1 MNTNITSSHVCPLL
15 AKISTFRRLAVSAAA
30 AALLTAGPVFSQ
42 TDSTSGGKTYW
53 LSGTAG
59 GTGSYD
65 NPSGQ
70 IRLLKNDVVLLD
82 ANKTDNFTSFTPWV
96 AISATISRTS
106 QLSNGAV
113 SPYMGYMS
121 GDPAI
126 YSEIKPFARLNKL
139 IEKTPSLGDLM
150 PSFFTQSEW
159 VYLSAR
165 IGQENTNTPDYIKA
179 VTSNPFGTWP
189 ISVYSSDALDPET
202 GAPRLD
208 MQNAAWVVLASSGT
222 TIAQRTQLL
231 NYYGE
236 YVPVAGKGRP
246 WDGSYSMITLEH
258 VIFYGGYISGAGGA
272 IDFKRSDGL
281 TGNANTRAILQIKG
295 DIAVVDNMAGSLGGG
310 IQGQDS
316 LQFDGN
322 LYMVGNMSG
331 VSYNADEKV
340 VKFSAATNTS
350 FNGNGGAMRIGSG
363 GQTVTFNKDAIFI
376 GNMAADMGGAISL
389 HNASTLQ
396 FNGKTVFMGNQGGLF
411 MRPNAGRA
419 GGNGGA
425 IAFGSTG
432 NRAYFAGES
441 YFIANESA
449 GFGGALAS
457 GDGTAD
463 NHGFFEFSA
472 NALFTDNVSG
482 FNPEITTVYSNTIS
496 QKTNGVFPLPKDV
509 ATAGIED
516 SVWSG
521 TTIINVF
528 SGTLAGSGESTY
540 GGNIRGG
547 GAFHG
552 AGTYL
557 LFNPDAKATFMRNST
572 NGLGGALQIAKN
584 STAQPTGY
592 LAGFGAAFYDDAAFI
607 GNVAAVN
614 GGAIM
619 AGSYGPVRS
628 EIWEYNSG
636 TAISASVYFG
646 KAGDGSMLTMHG
658 NIAHTAPKTLTTDAS
673 ASLSGAAYSVTLS
686 TGSTVMAASGSVVVA
701 VPVFGGGAVFSVGG
715 LYVESQ
721 YSFWHNQTGGS
732 GGALLIGSGT
742 TPALVET
749 RMGTPYSLVLK
760 ALDWKPAGTY
770 SQAGDFALFQDNVAM
785 RDGGAIAA
793 HDGASLYIGSGAKFL
808 DNYAGGDGGAIALAM
823 TSGQT
828 YGLLDAPQLD
838 LRARVAD
845 ITFQGNRAGV
855 TIDDSV
861 VDLDKILDPLL
872 TNENGISND
881 GYMQLNPDSGRKN
894 DIYVGLGASTGTS
907 DIIAT
912 INMDAYEGMKIS
924 LGGGIEM
931 DHGGTKNLVVNINT
945 ITDTMI
951 KIVTNTNTTTGIVTS
966 ETTTYT
972 SIGGTSTP
980 IVLLDNTAP
989 VGLVVLDNASA
1000 DIEGVTTIGN
1010 GTLRI
1015 QGNSNDL
1022 HWGSD
1027 ASTTREGTLFDL
1039 KGTAA
1044 LEANA
1049 TINAE
1054 TIKLGNGATLRVL
1067 GDSANQ
1073 GGLLKLNAGVGGI
1086 TFGTSL
1092 NLAGNGTLELG
1103 LGAFVAGTIDTVS
1116 VGDVGH
1122 TSAQTL
1128 TIAKDASTL
1137 ADITLNNI
1145 KLAVGLFD
1153 NNTSDKIEAGSIT
1166 FTGETNISL
1175 TSLAKGTFTIASAN
1189 NTLSDG
1195 SSSTV
1200 IDYKGTSLNSDG
1212 RMTFN
1217 TSVENNNL
1225 QLTFTFDNKVLDW
1238 NGTDADGSLSLNTSN
1253 MTESDGNNTNYILG
1267 DVIRFGTTATKKEV
1281 SVDENVGLAGMIV
1294 TDDYTFIGTSGITTQ
1309 AISGGSGTGSLTMSA
1324 AGKTLTLANATGAGQ
1339 RNDFTKIIIEGG
1351 TVSTGNA
1358 AQLGA
1363 ALSQITFD
1371 NTSGNDAALL
1381 VTDNILLDG
1390 ASSLNSQ
1397 QLTIGANKTASIAK
1411 DANGTFAVINNAVS
1425 GDGGVF
1431 NIGSGATLNL
1441 NAQGDMLFLNNT
1453 ATDNGTVLAFADN
1466 ATTGN
1471 GGALALADGATLNVD
1486 VAINKTVMFGLQG
1499 DRELKTAANISK
1511 ADSIYGAASST
1522 INKDGDG
1529 TLSINS
1535 NSSDFA
1541 GTLNVRHG
1549 AVIFGE
1555 GSVFGGITSGIT
1567 VESGARLGGAAIF
1580 GGSLSVNDGSL
1591 AIDGG
1596 AAFER
1601 ASADLA
1607 QTLTIRG
1614 NLDLSGATLIYNAM
1628 LNKSN
1633 EYSADKI
1640 VVGGIVDISGS
1651 TTLEFN
1657 TFSSGI
1663 TPLIQ
1668 TGAAGYIV
1676 LGENTNMV
1684 SSGSFVGTDNGEWIG
1699 SAENF
1704 KITKGGVEIDSGR
1717 YETSVEYAFLKS
1729 VVVTSG
1735 TNMESGLVETT
1746 TTTYN
1751 TNSPLVLAEGVVIV
1765 SQTNYYDATQLQLH
1779 AFVHNQKI
1787 HYTGVGSTAW
1797 NNIMQNW
1804 EVPGYADN
1812 TFAMGDS
1819 IVFGATKEDG
1829 MPYYQGNASGTIS
1842 VTVQAGGIFVADM
1855 TFTGSDHWTITGGEI
1870 SSNAGGNEYKDEN
1883 GRDLSTGQLLLDNR
1897 FTGTVSLLNSR
1908 VHFNGVYKSDGSA
1921 VTKLSDIE
1929 IANGTLLTTA
1939 KVLNG
1944 NLIWNDSHIIF
1955 DQSGAIGTPTDDN
1968 EEYKDTRIYGP
1979 GNITQK
1985 GGGGKKITMKETG
1998 IIETSNYHLQ
2008 GGTLEVENRGSLLV
2022 SGTLTMDAGTTLLLT
2037 QGLHVGTLV
2046 NKGVLRK
2053 SNGTE
2058 AQRPPTDALQ
2068 IRDPSVG
2075 LSTIF
2080 LDGNYH
2086 SEGGTIE
2093 LNTFRDEVMINN
2105 LFITGNATGTSSVI
2119 IRNITGLSTTST
2131 TGVVVNTT
2139 GTYAQPAG
2147 TPRSTNPNAAP
2158 KRDTPV
2164 VTTLGAQRDLKLVMD
2179 WNKSEEYLP
2188 AATVSSTVPFLTIT
2202 STTYETISYIQ
2213 DGVVISSTSTAFN
2226 SGTLNRVHLYNADG
2240 SMNSL
2245 GSTGSTALESGTTT
2259 ASGTTIVTD
2268 TRVVTYAG
2276 ITYGRSETVDYSES
2290 RDNYKLV
2297 EGRDGN
2303 WYFRNDSIG
2312 LQDSDL
2318 PFIGAAPVMADMIAQ
2333 STVKAIYERI
2343 SARHDKL
2350 EEGWT
2355 AWTNYT
2361 HSEDRLRKDYY
2372 DSTLI
2377 KQDVFQVG
2385 GDYAFV
2391 KSDEAYSFIPS
2402 FNVGGALAITMAEA
2416 TRRGINTLNVDS
2428 DIIYTRFDKSTLR
2441 VNTSTLN
2448 AYASARWWR
2457 LYLDV
2462 IAQYS
2467 PNTTYKAGIDA
2478 SVPFDID
2485 GQVKGSRIGGS
2496 TEFGIIIN
2504 PPGLGQLEIY
2514 GQATAQKHHFGSV
2527 SSIAGSVSSIMEI
2540 VDLTNPEG
2548 YNPIYDPNSPNG
2560 RRYRF
2565 TAPTTIR
2572 AEAGFRWG
2580 AHLKIN
2586 DDLAVRPWG
2595 GLAYGRMMSSDY
2607 LIYVDDHNVRNDM
2620 RGNYYT
2626 FQGGAAAV
2634 FRQNWQLYFTLGW
2647 TGGTPTNNYTLS
2659 SGVTYH
2665 W

>member
-1 MNTNITSSHVCPLL
+1 MNTNITSSRVCPLF
-15 AKISTFRRLAVSAAA
+15 ARVSTFRRLAVLVAA
-30 AALLTAGPVFSQ
+30 AALLTAGSVFSQ

-82 ANKTDNFTSFTPWV
+82 ANKTGNFTPFTPWV
-96 AISATISRTS
+96 AISSTISRTS

-126 YSEIKPFARLNKL
+126 YSEIKPFARLNEL

-165 IGQENTNTPDYIKA
+165 IGQDNANTPDYIKA

-222 TIAQRTQLL
+222 TVAQRTQLL
-231 NYYGE
+231 NYFGE
-236 YVPVAGKGRP
+236 YVPVTGKGRP

-295 DIAVVDNMAGSLGGG
+295 DIAVVDNMAGQLGGG

-331 VSYNADEKV
+331 VSYNPDEKV
-340 VKFSAATNTS
+340 VKFSAPSNTS
-350 FNGNGGAMRIGSG
+350 YHGNGGAMRIGSG
-363 GQTVTFNKDAIFI
+363 GQIATFNKDAIFI

-389 HNASTLQ
+389 HNNSTLQ
-396 FNGKTVFMGNQGGLF
+396 FNGKAVFMGNQGGLF
-411 MRPNAGRA
+411 MRPDAGRG

-425 IAFGSTG
+425 IVFGAAG

-457 GDGTAD
+457 GYETSDD
-463 NHGFFEFSA
+463 NGFFEFSA
-472 NALFTDNVSG
+472 NALFMDNVSG

-496 QKTNGVFPLPKDV
+496 QKTNGVFPLPRDV

-516 SVWSG
+516 GVWSG

-628 EIWEYNSG
+628 AVWEYNSG

-646 KAGDGSMLTMHG
+646 KAGAGSMLTMHG
-658 NIAHTAPKTLTTDAS
+658 NIAHTAPKALTTDAS
-673 ASLSGAAYSVTLS
+673 ASLSGTAYSVTLS
-686 TGSTVMAASGSVVVA
+686 TGTTVMAANGSTVVA

-742 TPALVET
+742 TPALVGT
-749 RMGTPYSLVLK
+749 LMGTPYSLVLS

-793 HDGASLYIGSGAKFL
+793 HDGASLYISSGAKFL

-861 VDLDKILDPLL
+861 VDLDKILDPLR

-881 GYMQLNPDSGRKN
+881 GYMQLDPDSGRQN

-912 INMDAYEGMKIS
+912 INMDAYEGIKIS

-945 ITDTMI
+945 ITDTPP
-951 KIVTNTNTTTGIVTS
+951 
-966 ETTTYT
+966 YD
-972 SIGGTSTP
+972 SIGGTSATIAP
-980 IVLLDNTAP
+980 LDNTAP

-1015 QGNSNDL
+1015 QGTSNDL
-1022 HWGSD
+1022 HWGSA

-1039 KGTAA
+1039 KGAAA

-1049 TINAE
+1049 TINAG
-1054 TIKLGNGATLRVL
+1054 TIKLGDGATLRVL
-1067 GDSANQ
+1067 GVGANQ
-1073 GGLLKLNAGVGGI
+1073 GGLLKLNAGTGGVV
-1086 TFGTSL
+1086 FGTSL
-1092 NLAGNGTLELG
+1092 NFAGSGTLELG
-1103 LGAFVAGTIDTVS
+1103 LGAFAAGTIDTIS

-1122 TSAQTL
+1122 TLAQTL

-1153 NNTSDKIEAGSIT
+1153 GNTSDKIEAGNII
-1166 FTGETNISL
+1166 FTGQTNISL
-1175 TSLAKGTFTIASAN
+1175 TSLAQGTFTIASAN
-1189 NTLSDG
+1189 SALSD

-1200 IDYKGTSLNSDG
+1200 IDYKGTLLSSGG
-1212 RMTFN
+1212 RMTFG
-1217 TSVENNNL
+1217 TSVVGGDEL
-1225 QLTFTFDNKVLDW
+1225 QLTFTLTNQVLDW
-1238 NGTDADGSLSLNTSN
+1238 VGANVGGSLTLTSGN
-1253 MTESDGNNTNYILG
+1253 MTGGYADYVLG
-1267 DVIRFGTTATKKEV
+1267 DAINFGASAANKTV
-1281 SVDENVGLAGMIV
+1281 SVDENVGLAGMTV
-1294 TDDYTFIGTSGITTQ
+1294 TDDYTFTGTHGITTQ
-1309 AISGGSGTGSLTMSA
+1309 VISGGVGNGSLTMDA
-1324 AGKTLTLANATGAGQ
+1324 VGKTLTLDNATGAGQ
-1339 RNDFTKIIIEGG
+1339 SNDFASIIIKGG
-1351 TVSTGNA
+1351 TVAAGNA

-1363 ALSQITFD
+1363 ALSQIIFENTTD
-1371 NTSGNDAALL
+1371 NGAALL
-1381 VTDNILLDG
+1381 VTDNMLLDG
-1390 ASSLNSQ
+1390 ASSLNPQ
-1397 QLTIGANKTASIAK
+1397 QLTIAANNTASIVTNAT
-1411 DANGTFAVINNAVS
+1411 GILAVINNAVS

-1431 NIGSGATLNL
+1431 NIGADAILNL
-1441 NAQGDMLFLNNT
+1441 NAQSDMFFLNNT
-1453 ATDNGTVLAFADN
+1453 A
-1466 ATTGN
+1466 TGN
-1471 GGALALADGATLNVD
+1471 GGALALAANARLNVD
-1486 VAINKTVMFGLQG
+1486 VAADKTVMFGLQG
-1499 DRELKTAANISK
+1499 DRELKTGANISM
-1511 ADSIYGAASST
+1511 ADSIYGAANS
-1522 INKDGDG
+1522 IIEKNGDG

-1535 NSSDFA
+1535 NSSGFA
-1541 GTLNVRHG
+1541 GTLNVNSG

-1555 GSVFGGITSGIT
+1555 GSVFGDATSRINIAT
-1567 VESGARLGGAAIF
+1567 GALLGGAATF
-1580 GGSLSVNDGSL
+1580 GGNFTVNGGKL

-1596 AAFER
+1596 DAFGR
-1601 ASADLA
+1601 APADSA
-1607 QTLTIRG
+1607 QTLTILG
-1614 NLDLSGATLIYNAM
+1614 NLDLTGATLIYNAM

-1640 VVGGIVDISGS
+1640 IVGGIVDISGI

-1657 TFSSGI
+1657 AFSNGI
-1663 TPLIQ
+1663 STLIQ
-1668 TGAAGYIV
+1668 TGAAGHIT
-1676 LGENTNMV
+1676 LGGNTTLV
-1684 SSGSFVGTDNGEWIG
+1684 SSGSFAGTDSEEWV
-1699 SAENF
+1699 AQDF
-1704 KITKGGVEIDSGR
+1704 KITKGGVEVDPRR

-1729 VVVTSG
+1729 EVVTSS
-1735 TNMESGLVETT
+1735 TNEVSGLVETT
-1746 TTTYN
+1746 TTTYT
-1751 TNSPLVLAEGVVIV
+1751 TNGPITLAEGVVLV
-1765 SQTNYYDATQLQLH
+1765 SQTNYYDATQLQLN

-1787 HYTGVGSTAW
+1787 HYTGASGTATW
-1797 NNIMQNW
+1797 NNILQNW
-1804 EVPGYADN
+1804 DVPGYDDN

-1819 IVFGATKEDG
+1819 IAFGATDENG
-1829 MPYYQGNASGTIS
+1829 TSYYQGNAGGRNIA
-1842 VTVQAGGIFVADM
+1842 VQARGILVADM
-1855 TFTGSDHWTITGGEI
+1855 TFTGSDNWTITGGEI

-1883 GRDLSTGQLLLDNR
+1883 GRDLSTGQLLLDNS

-1908 VHFNGVYKSDGSA
+1908 VHFNGIYVSTGSA

-1929 IANGTLLTTA
+1929 INNGTLLTTA

-1955 DQSGAIGTPTDDN
+1955 QQSETAGDN
-1968 EEYKDTRIYGP
+1968 DEYKDTRIYGP
-1979 GNITQK
+1979 GDIIQR
-1985 GGGGKKITMKETG
+1985 GASKITMKETG

-2008 GGTLEVENRGSLLV
+2008 KGTLEVENLGSLLV
-2022 SGTLTMDAGTTLLLT
+2022 SGTLTMEAGTTLLLN

-2053 SNGTE
+2053 STYNLNNDSQKG
-2058 AQRPPTDALQ
+2058 PTDALQ
-2068 IRDPSVG
+2068 IRDPGVS

-2105 LFITGNATGTSSVI
+2105 LFITGNASGTSSVI
-2119 IRNITGLSTTST
+2119 VRNITGLSTTST
-2131 TGVVVNTT
+2131 VGVVVNTT

-2147 TPRSTNPNAAP
+2147 TPATANPNAAP

-2164 VTTLGAQRDLKLVMD
+2164 VTTLGAQRDLKLVMN
-2179 WNKSEEYLP
+2179 WTESEKYLP
-2188 AATVSSTVPFLTIT
+2188 AATVSSTVPFLTMT
-2202 STTYETISYIQ
+2202 STTYEITSIMQ
-2213 DGVVISSTSTAFN
+2213 DGVVISSTSSVID
-2226 SGTLNRVHLYNADG
+2226 SGTVNRVHLYNADG

-2245 GSTGSTALESGTTT
+2245 GSTGSTALGSGTTT
-2259 ASGTTIVTD
+2259 ASGTTVVTG
-2268 TRVVTYAG
+2268 TSVVTYIG
-2276 ITYGRSETVDYSES
+2276 VTYGRSETVDYGES

-2303 WYFRNDSIG
+2303 WYFRNDSIE
-2312 LQDSDL
+2312 LQDGDL

-2343 SARHDKL
+2343 STRHDKL

-2372 DSTLI
+2372 DSTVI

-2416 TRRGINTLNVDS
+2416 TRRGINTLNIDS
-2428 DIIYTRFDKSTLR
+2428 DIIYTRLDKSTLR

-2457 LYLDV
+2457 LYLDM

-2467 PNTTYKAGIDA
+2467 PNTTYKASIDA
-2478 SVPFDID
+2478 SVPFDMD
-2485 GQVKGSRIGGS
+2485 GQVKGSRVGVS

-2514 GQATAQKHHFGSV
+2514 GQATGQKHHFGSV
-2527 SSIAGSVSSIMEI
+2527 SSITEP

-2548 YNPIYDPNSPNG
+2548 YNPIYDPDSPNG
-2560 RRYRF
+2560 RRYSF
-2565 TAPTTIR
+2565 TAPTTFR

-2580 AHLKIN
+2580 SHLRIN

-2607 LIYVDDHNVRNDM
+2607 FIYVDDHNVRNDM
-2620 RGNYYT
+2620 RGNYYS
-2626 FQGGAAAV
+2626 FQGGAVAV
-2634 FRQNWQLYFTLGW
+2634 FRHNWQLYLTLGW